1 MPAFRRVDAQ
11 RAGASAL
18 GILVPPGRKTVVI
31 LRPRGLEWDLLPAR
45 WAGDAEAAPEFCQF
59 GRDEGALVARRF
71 QQFLEE
77 AVPAGKNP
85 VETFGNRMGQEFQ
98 IWVRTREYVWILCR
112 RLPGQPYEPLVFAS
126 HEEAENIG
134 RRLESFFHPAQDANQ
149 EYYFN
154 TQNFI
159 GS

>member
-11 RAGASAL
+11 RAGPSAL

-45 WAGDAEAAPEFCQF
+45 WAGDAALPPEFCDF
-59 GRDEGALVARRF
+59 GRDEAAGVARRF
-71 QQFLEE
+71 QQALE
-77 AVPAGKNP
+77 ATLRVGTNP
-85 VETFGNRMGQEFQ
+85 VETIGDPAGHDFQ
-98 IWVRTREYVWILCR
+98 VWVRAGDYVWILCR
-112 RLPGQPYEPLVFAS
+112 RTPGQPYLPLIFAS
-126 HEEAENIG
+126 HEEAQSAG
-134 RRLESFFHPAQDANQ
+134 RRIEPFFHPGADQ

-154 TQNFI
+154 TQNFSR